1 MADHP
6 HRIVVVDNDESFRRV
21 VAGQLS
27 REGYDVWEAGEG
39 DSALKLIE
47 GESVDLVLTDL
58 QMPGLDG
65 LGLLTELTATRP
77 DLPVIIMTAFATV
90 ENAVAAL
97 RSGAVDYLT
106 KPIERADLLNRVGR
120 SLELEDLRR
129 ENRRLRA
136 LVQVEYD
143 LSGMVGRSRRMQEV
157 FDTARRVAG
166 TDTTVLISGESGTGK
181 ELLARAIHQN
191 SLRASGPFIPIN
203 CGAIPETLLESEL
216 FGHRKGAF
224 TGAIRDNEGRF
235 RAADGGTVFL
245 DEVGELPLQMQV
257 KLLRVLQERAVD
269 TIGFEVPVEV
279 DIRII
284 AAANQDLQLAMREN
298 RFREDLYYRLSVVPI
313 NIPPLRA
320 RHQDIPLLFDHF
332 LREACR
338 KQGREI
344 MQVETPVYEGLLGYP
359 WPGNVREL
367 QNLAERLAV
376 LIEGERITTGDLP
389 EGIGRPEPVSERLV
403 EGLATSG
410 VPLAEIEKELLAVA
424 LEHNEWNQSRTARAL
439 GITRNTLIY
448 RMRKYG
454 LRRPSRE

>member
-1 MADHP
+1 MAEQS
-6 HRIVVVDNDESFRRV
+6 HRILVVDNDDSFRRV

-27 REGYDVWEAGEG
+27 REGYDVLEAGEG
-39 DSALKLIE
+39 GMALRLLE
-47 GESVDLVLTDL
+47 AESVDLVLTDL

-65 LGLLTELTATRP
+65 LGLLAELSATRP

-90 ENAVAAL
+90 ENAVEAL
-97 RSGAVDYLT
+97 RRGAVDYLT
-106 KPIERADLLNRVGR
+106 KPIERADLVNRVGR

-129 ENRRLRA
+129 ENQRLRV
-136 LVQVEYD
+136 LVQEEFD
-143 LSGMVGRSRRMQEV
+143 LAGMVGRSRRMQEV
-157 FDTARRVAG
+157 FDMARRVAG

-181 ELLARAIHQN
+181 ELLARAIHQH
-191 SLRASGPFIPIN
+191 SRRAEGPFIPIN

-235 RAADGGTVFL
+235 RAAEGGTVFL
-245 DEVGELPLQMQV
+245 DEVAELPLQLQV

-269 TIGFEVPVEV
+269 TIGVDVPIEV
-279 DIRII
+279 DVRII
-284 AAANQDLQLAMREN
+284 AASNQDLQLAMREG

-313 NIPPLRA
+313 SIPPLRA
-320 RHQDIPLLFDHF
+320 RQQDIPLLFDHL

-344 MQVETPVYEGLLGYP
+344 LRVEAPVYERLLGYA

-376 LIEGERITTGDLP
+376 LIDGERITSGDLP
-389 EGIGRPEPVSERLV
+389 ESIGSPEPVSERMV
-403 EGLATSG
+403 EGLVTSG
-410 VPLAEIEKELLAVA
+410 APLAEIEKEILATS
-424 LEHNEWNQSRTARAL
+424 LENNDWNQSRTARAL

-448 RMRKYG
+448 RMRKYS
-454 LRRPSRE
+454 LRRPLRE